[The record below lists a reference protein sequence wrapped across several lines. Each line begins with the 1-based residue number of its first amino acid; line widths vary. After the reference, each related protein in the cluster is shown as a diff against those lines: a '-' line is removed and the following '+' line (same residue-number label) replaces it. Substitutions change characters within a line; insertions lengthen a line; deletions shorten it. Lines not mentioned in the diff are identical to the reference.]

1 MVSTGPWCSKSL
13 NITVTLT
20 VDEGYEYNSSNP
32 GYQFTL
38 AIYNKCGD
46 GDSITYEEAIKHL
59 EGEYFYSC
67 YVFFLYP
74 DDNDNIGVAPITQAT
89 HVRNE
94 KSNIQGRS
102 LNVIKVIFHTIRNCL

>member
-59 EGEYFYSC
+59 DGEYFILVTFS
-67 YVFFLYP
+67 FS
-74 DDNDNIGVAPITQAT
+74 TQTTMTTLA
-89 HVRNE
+89 
-94 KSNIQGRS
+94 
-102 LNVIKVIFHTIRNCL
+102 

>member
-1 MVSTGPWCSKSL
+1 MDIIVYTYETLFPQVFVEGMVSTGPWCSKSL

-59 EGEYFYSC
+59 DGE
-67 YVFFLYP
+67 
-74 DDNDNIGVAPITQAT
+74 
-89 HVRNE
+89 
-94 KSNIQGRS
+94 
-102 LNVIKVIFHTIRNCL
+102 